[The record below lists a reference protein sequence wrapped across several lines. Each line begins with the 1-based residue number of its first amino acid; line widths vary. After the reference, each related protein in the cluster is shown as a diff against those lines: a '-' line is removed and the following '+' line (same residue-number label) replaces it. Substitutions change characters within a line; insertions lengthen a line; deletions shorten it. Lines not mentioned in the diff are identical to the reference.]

1 MGKLASTA
9 IYTWRR
15 IYLNPFSRIRLVE
28 GLAKILLAYG
38 AVLNSFSKLSWVGT
52 SLIIFKISS

>member
-28 GLAKILLAYG
+28 GLAKILLANK
-38 AVLNSFSKLSWVGT
+38 AVLDNSSELG
-52 SLIIFKISS
+52 